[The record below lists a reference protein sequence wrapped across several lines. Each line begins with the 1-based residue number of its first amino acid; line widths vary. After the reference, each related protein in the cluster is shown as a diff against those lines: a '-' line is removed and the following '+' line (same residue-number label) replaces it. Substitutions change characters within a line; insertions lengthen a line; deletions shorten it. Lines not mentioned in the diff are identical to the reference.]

1 MKQFSILLIF
11 CIAIASA
18 LARINQRNV
27 ATWNMQ
33 GSNRQ
38 PARGTG
44 DQNKWVSDVQD
55 LLRSVHGISVIALQ
69 ESGSPPPRAEKL
81 AANQA
86 VPVTNPDGIDV
97 NNVEQYR
104 WDLGSSWR
112 PRYVYIFFL
121 NVRAARVSTAIL
133 TTQLPNE
140 IIVHGN
146 TRPRITGLVPR
157 HTLGVR
163 IDNDVYYTLHGISS
177 GNRNEVADTV
187 ANIYQYYRNRINGN
201 ALQWMIM
208 GDYNRTPDLLVAG
221 IERIEDQNDI
231 DMPGMTISH
240 SGTVTQQSGRNLD
253 YAVCGQVGSA
263 WDLDRNERLFDP
275 LVLTF
280 RSDHGAVIF
289 RAPR

>member
-1 MKQFSILLIF
+1 MRRISILLIF
-11 CIAIASA
+11 SIVIASVI
-18 LARINQRNV
+18 ARINQRNV

-44 DQNKWVSDVQD
+44 DQNKWVSDVQNF
-55 LLRSVHGISVIALQ
+55 LRSNHGISVIALQ
-69 ESGSPPPRAEKL
+69 ESGSPPPRAEEIP
-81 AANQA
+81 ANES
-86 VPVTNPDGIDV
+86 VPITNPDGIDV
-97 NNVEQYR
+97 NNIEQYR

-112 PRYVYIFFL
+112 PRFVYIFFL

-133 TTQLPNE
+133 TTQIPNE

-146 TRPRITGLVPR
+146 TRPRIPGLVPR
-157 HTLGVR
+157 HTLGVKFGS
-163 IDNDVYYTLHGISS
+163 DVYYTLHGISS
-177 GNRNEVADTV
+177 GTRNEVADTV
-187 ANIYQYYRNRINGN
+187 ANIYQYYRDRAGGN

-208 GDYNRTPDLLVAG
+208 GDFNRTPDLLIAG
-221 IERIEDQNDI
+221 IERIENQNGI

-240 SGTVTQQSGRNLD
+240 SRQVTQQSGRNLD

-263 WDLDRNERLFDP
+263 WALDRNERLFDP
-275 LVLTF
+275 LVPTF